1 MVMDTLSQR
10 EDITEVIVNYLK
22 NHPDFFREHAYLLR
36 ELNIPHA
43 AGRGVSSLIERQ
55 VALLRNQLKT
65 LELDG
70 NTRDS
75 KSRQERILATS
86 AYSLAI
92 ELLSGN
98 SVDGLYQSLQRFLV
112 KYGIAN
118 KFKLFIFSDR
128 TLEHSIPDITF
139 LHRQANLKLM
149 FIELI
154 NRHKPLC
161 SSLQDEHIKL
171 LFGKQSGEIRSTLII
186 PLARSR
192 WDGLFVLGNTTRGRY
207 AYGSELDTLVFITNV
222 VCHVLNGRLGNED
235 SGGVTMAKAVYYPT
249 G

>member
-1 MVMDTLSQR
+1 MDTLSQR

-36 ELNIPHA
+36 DLNIPHA
-43 AGRGVSSLIERQ
+43 AGRGVTSLIERQ
-55 VALLRNQLKT
+55 VALLRNQIKM
-65 LELDG
+65 LEQDG

-92 ELLSGN
+92 EVLSGN
-98 SVDGLYQSLQRFLV
+98 SLDGLYRSLQRFLV
-112 KYGIAN
+112 KYGIADM
-118 KFKLFIFSDR
+118 FKLFIFSDHS
-128 TLEHSIPDITF
+128 LEYSIPDITF

-161 SSLQDEHIKL
+161 GSLQDEHIKL
-171 LFGKQSGEIRSTLII
+171 LFGKQSREIRSTLII

-192 WDGLFVLGNTTRGRY
+192 WDGLFVLGSPTRGRY
-207 AYGSELDTLVFITNV
+207 AYGNELDTLIFITNV
-222 VCHVLNGRLGNED
+222 VCHVLNGRLGIE
-235 SGGVTMAKAVYYPT
+235 SSAAVEEAAYYPT